1 MQMENFKKYKVL
13 LTENKNFRKLF
24 AARLITLGG
33 DWLLTVPLLG
43 IIYGLT
49 ENPFITSLVLV
60 VQSAPLFILGS
71 FGGYLADKYNRKKII
86 AISEFL
92 SGLTVLLILYAVT
105 TENVVFILISFGM
118 LSVVGSPYMPTSD
131 AALPNVVKKEN
142 LAEANVIF
150 FSSWGVMA
158 GIGAGIGGYLTT
170 VISRNMLFAI
180 DSLSFVLSALIVYS
194 IKKNLSEDSEINEK
208 NESITYVE
216 GIKYAASRKDVFS
229 LIITKGTFS
238 ISASGLLSLFT
249 VLSYDIY
256 KTGDFGT
263 GLMFGA
269 RGIGAL
275 VGPIAIRYFFGDSD
289 GKLLNT
295 IGLTIMVWGLFYFF
309 IPFSVSLYLTVFL
322 LVLAHCGGGS
332 QWAFSTYGLQIL
344 TPDRLRGRISGI
356 DYSFNFLMNTISTL
370 MIGYLASIYGVLF
383 VYRLFPVLGFIF
395 GLTWYLTTRKFWK
408 KLDSSLR

>member
-194 IKKNLSEDSEINEK
+194 IKKNLSEDSQINEK

>member
-1 MQMENFKKYKVL
+1 MENFKKYKVL

-24 AARLITLGG
+24 FARLITLGG

-105 TENVVFILISFGM
+105 TENVVFILFSFGM

-158 GIGAGIGGYLTT
+158 GIGAGIGL
-170 VISRNMLFAI
+170 
-180 DSLSFVLSALIVYS
+180 
-194 IKKNLSEDSEINEK
+194 
-208 NESITYVE
+208 
-216 GIKYAASRKDVFS
+216 S
-229 LIITKGTFS
+229 LIHI
-238 ISASGLLSLFT
+238 
-249 VLSYDIY
+249 
-256 KTGDFGT
+256 
-263 GLMFGA
+263 
-269 RGIGAL
+269 
-275 VGPIAIRYFFGDSD
+275 
-289 GKLLNT
+289 
-295 IGLTIMVWGLFYFF
+295 
-309 IPFSVSLYLTVFL
+309 
-322 LVLAHCGGGS
+322 
-332 QWAFSTYGLQIL
+332 
-344 TPDRLRGRISGI
+344 
-356 DYSFNFLMNTISTL
+356 
-370 MIGYLASIYGVLF
+370 
-383 VYRLFPVLGFIF
+383 
-395 GLTWYLTTRKFWK
+395 
-408 KLDSSLR
+408 

>member
-194 IKKNLSEDSEINEK
+194 IKKNLSEDSQINEK
-208 NESITYVE
+208 NKSITYVE